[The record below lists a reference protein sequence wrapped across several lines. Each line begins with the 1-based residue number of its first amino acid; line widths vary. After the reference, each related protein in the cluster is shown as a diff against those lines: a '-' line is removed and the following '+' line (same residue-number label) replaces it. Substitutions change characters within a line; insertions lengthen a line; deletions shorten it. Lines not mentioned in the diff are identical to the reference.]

1 MTLVRLVGRALG
13 LYLRRGKYRRGACA
27 SHPNPAATARKRAGL
42 VSIPSEMQAAI
53 STGVGG

>member
-1 MTLVRLVGRALG
+1 MRLVGRALG